1 MAVPTRFKLAPFTV
15 TRWHPIIR
23 LRDRKLVAWVGI
35 EPTDVQL
42 MRLTRRLFSILASN
56 CYTLCS
62 TNRLLGNLL
71 DTKYYTTRTI
81 TFVVLLC
88 KTGAR

>member
-1 MAVPTRFKLAPFTV
+1 
-15 TRWHPIIR
+15 
-23 LRDRKLVAWVGI
+23 
-35 EPTDVQL
+35 
-42 MRLTRRLFSILASN
+42 
-56 CYTLCS
+56 LCS